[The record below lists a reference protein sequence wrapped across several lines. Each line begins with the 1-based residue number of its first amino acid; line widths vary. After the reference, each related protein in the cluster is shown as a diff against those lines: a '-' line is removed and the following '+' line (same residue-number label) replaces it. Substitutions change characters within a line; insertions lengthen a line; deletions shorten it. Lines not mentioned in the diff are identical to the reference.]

1 MYLCDLVK
9 EIAERQSKVQNGI
22 LELMKWYKDEQ
33 KETSK
38 NENKTALEI
47 SLSKDKKNENF
58 ILEVSKK
65 TECSKEG
72 ARRCLLSLILKR
84 IFQFSQRFQ

>member
-1 MYLCDLVK
+1 MIISKAKESTYFKQSLWAMYICDLVK

-47 SLSKDKKNENF
+47 SLSKDKKK
-58 ILEVSKK
+58 SKLY
-65 TECSKEG
+65 SG
-72 ARRCLLSLILKR
+72 SL
-84 IFQFSQRFQ
+84 